1 MSYGLVLGLAG
12 VRELLLATMLSRLA
26 TRMFLVALV
35 LYTLGRFA
43 SPELAG
49 WVGFAALIP
58 GMVVSPLAGALLD
71 RVGAGR
77 AVVIDLAISALL
89 VAGLAVADALG
100 NVGAAGLLGLCGV
113 FALTSPLSAS
123 GVRTLLP
130 RLVPAELRDRV
141 NALDTTVNAAVD
153 VAGPLVAGPLIGFAG
168 PVPTFAVIAALYAV
182 ACCAVLPAIRR
193 EGAPPSAAGGF
204 LEQAREGVAYVFGQP
219 TLRWLAASYSL
230 QMASWGMLLVIVP
243 VAVGRAIGVG
253 PAADSMV
260 GMLWAAA
267 GCAGIVGALTAGRMG
282 IMGRERATIALGG
295 LATAVALWP
304 VGATAG
310 LIGLAAGML
319 LLNFAAGPVD
329 VAVLTLRQRR
339 TDPARLGRVLAVSMS
354 LNMSGLPIGSAIGG
368 LLMAHATVLALV
380 AAALAS
386 LLSAAVIALVPND
399 ASVH

>member
-1 MSYGLVLGLAG
+1 MSYDSVLGLAG
-12 VRELLLATMLSRLA
+12 VRELLQATMLSRLA

-130 RLVPAELRDRV
+130 RLVPAEMRDRV

-153 VAGPLVAGPLIGFAG
+153 VAGPIVAGPLIGFAG
-168 PVPTFAVIAALYAV
+168 PVPAFAVIAVLYAV
-182 ACCAVLPAIRR
+182 ACGAVMPAIRR
-193 EGAPPSAAGGF
+193 EGAPPPAAGRLLG
-204 LEQAREGVAYVFGQP
+204 QAREGVAYVFGQP

-282 IMGRERATIALGG
+282 IMGHERMTIALGG

-368 LLMAHATVLALV
+368 LLVAHSTILALA

-386 LLSAAVIALVPND
+386 LLSAAVIALVPRD